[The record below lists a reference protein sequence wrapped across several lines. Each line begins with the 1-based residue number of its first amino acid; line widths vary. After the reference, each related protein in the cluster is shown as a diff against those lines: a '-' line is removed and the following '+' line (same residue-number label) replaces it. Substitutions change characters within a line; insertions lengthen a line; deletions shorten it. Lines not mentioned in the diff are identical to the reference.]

1 MTKVVRYKLKE
12 EKKKKG
18 PVAKAFTVIGIVIA
32 AIIVIALGYFA
43 YVFISYHRLEDHLV
57 IVPYGTTE
65 TESLAAGKEM
75 TITSY
80 NIGFGAYSDDYTF
93 FMDGGK
99 ESWAFSKDAVYENI
113 DGAMGVIEE
122 QKPDIA
128 LFQEV
133 DYDGTRSYHVDEVA
147 LVQEDMWE
155 LGQYAALFAQN
166 YDSPFL
172 MYPITQPHGANKAGI
187 MTFSKAEMFDGIR
200 RSLPIEEGLSK
211 VLDLDRCYSKVRVQ
225 VDNGQQLVIYNMHLS
240 AYTSKAETAEI
251 QLSMVIQDMQE
262 EYDKG
267 NYCIAG
273 GDFNRD
279 LLGNSPE
286 IFHTAKLE
294 DNWAQ
299 PVNMSLFT
307 DDITL
312 VAPFQE
318 ADMIASCRNPDK
330 PYEEG
335 DFVVTVDGFIV
346 SANVEVTYAN
356 VIDAGFKY
364 SDHNPVIMKFVLKK

>member
-65 TESLAAGKEM
+65 TESLSAGKEM

-99 ESWAFSKDAVYENI
+99 ESWAFSKEAVYENI

-225 VDNGQQLVIYNMHLS
+225 VDNGKQLVIYNMHLS

-364 SDHNPVIMKFVLKK
+364 SDHNPVIMKFILK